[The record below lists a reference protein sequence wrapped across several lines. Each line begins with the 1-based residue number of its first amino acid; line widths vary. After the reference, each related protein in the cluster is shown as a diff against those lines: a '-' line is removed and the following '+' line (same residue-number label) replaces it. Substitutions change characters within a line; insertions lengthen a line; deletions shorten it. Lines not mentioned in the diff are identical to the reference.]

1 MIKLKTITRK
11 ALFSTALALV
21 LTGTFST
28 AYAASKAVSHIGIT
42 KLASLQVTSLDTAEL
57 YSDSRTDN
65 MRTSTCL
72 QTGGEPVPYRVR
84 ANSLNGKSNFKVAS
98 DTGSDEISY
107 NVTWS
112 QPDGKQKLSN
122 NGELTAVQN
131 SEAQNSCDY
140 HTLSVEMDD
149 RSFASASDATYTD
162 ALQVIFVIE

>member
-1 MIKLKTITRK
+1 MMKTRTILKN
-11 ALFSTALALV
+11 ALYGATFALALA
-21 LTGTFST
+21 GMCST

-65 MRTSTCL
+65 MQTSTCL
-72 QTGGEPVPYRVR
+72 RTGGEPVPYRVR

-112 QPDGKQKLSN
+112 QPNGNQQLSN
-122 NGELTAVQN
+122 SGDLTAAQN
-131 SEAQNSCDY
+131 SEARNNCDY

-149 RSFASASDATYTD
+149 RSFASATNATYTD